1 MIKPAC
7 GGSSR
12 GRFGITMRGTMELDV
27 RVRVSESE
35 TCGVCR
41 VGFSNFCF
49 YIV

>member
-27 RVRVSESE
+27 RVRV
-35 TCGVCR
+35 R
-41 VGFSNFCF
+41 VRVKHVG
-49 YIV
+49 YVG